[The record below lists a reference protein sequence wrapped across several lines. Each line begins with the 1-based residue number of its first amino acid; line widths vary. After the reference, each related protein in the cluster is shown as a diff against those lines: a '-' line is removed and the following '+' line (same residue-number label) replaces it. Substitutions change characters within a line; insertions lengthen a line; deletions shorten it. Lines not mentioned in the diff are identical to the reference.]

1 MTTEI
6 LELLCN
12 SMKLERDRG
21 VGELQKVLP
30 TCSENERLQFEG
42 NLLLLISDSET
53 SWETKHGC
61 LLGAKA
67 LVPYLNLEDEREAEF
82 VHRIK
87 AIAEKCLTDIE
98 VRVRTAAGEVLGIL
112 CGKIGPAV
120 YQECKDYVLRLIQS
134 NLERQAG
141 DDDDGSKHEQIE
153 TEKLMEKLA
162 GPSQRR
168 NSAEAAQIFHDTAGW
183 KNLETSLKC
192 LQAMID
198 GCGANFQPFV
208 DDELLHLIFTT
219 LTHTNRFV
227 RETGFY
233 VCSSLVSCGNT
244 DQDTEGRDSVSVV
257 NPIYTYGHEFSKHLA
272 EGLADNWSQV
282 RLSASV
288 AARKFLMSLPDDK
301 AREVFY
307 PELLPR
313 MCLNRYYVAEGVRIY
328 SQETWRQVTG
338 TAGKDLVQ
346 KYISYTVDY
355 YIQATE
361 SDNHAVREAACACIA
376 ELAAKIQ
383 PQAVRPYVERL
394 LNTLLVCFKDDSW
407 PVRDAACL
415 ACGNFILCF
424 PDESRAA
431 LPSLYPMFFRN
442 LEDPI
447 PSVRQG
453 AASSLTNI
461 VRACGQEALST
472 VMEKVT
478 EGLKGVRN
486 QPAESERYRDMDHGQ
501 ATFGVVKRLRDNDP
515 DLHSD
520 KQMYSCGSLAPR
532 MGRGGCSDPKFRRAS
547 QPWEMADG
555 CVYLLSELSQ
565 IPDLAR
571 SVFTALPLVAEA
583 CHYRHYTHH
592 IVFLETVCKQL
603 PVLAKGIGKKTFKPV
618 MEEFLDPIF
627 YALECENALTSS
639 AASQCLNQIG
649 ALLGPSILRAKV
661 ERHNP
666 KHLHYLDAN
675 IFIAPF

>member
-1 MTTEI
+1 MTSEV
-6 LELLCN
+6 LNLLCN

-21 VGELQKVLP
+21 VGELQRVLP
-30 TCSENERLQFEG
+30 SCSENDRVQFEV
-42 NLLLLISDSET
+42 NLLLLVSDTEST
-53 SWETKHGC
+53 WETKHGC

-67 LVPYLNLEDEREAEF
+67 LVPYINLDDEREADF

-87 AIAEKCLTDIE
+87 GIAEKLLTDIE
-98 VRVRTAAGEVLGIL
+98 VRVRMAAGEVLGIL
-112 CGKIGPAV
+112 CSKIGSSV
-120 YQECKDYVLRLIQS
+120 YQECKEYVLRLIQS
-134 NLERQAG
+134 NLERQIA
-141 DDDDGSKHEQIE
+141 DDDDVVG
-153 TEKLMEKLA
+153 
-162 GPSQRR
+162 R

-183 KNLETSLKC
+183 KNLETSMKC

-208 DDELLHLIFTT
+208 DDELLNLIFTT

-227 RETGFY
+227 RETGYY
-233 VCSSLVSCGNT
+233 VCASLVSCGNM
-244 DQDTEGRDSVSVV
+244 DEDIEGRDSISEV
-257 NPIYTYGHEFSKHLA
+257 NPIYTYGHEFNKHLA
-272 EGLADNWSQV
+272 KGLADNWSQV
-282 RLSASV
+282 RLAASV
-288 AARKFLMSLPDDK
+288 ASRKFLMSLPDDK

-376 ELAAKIQ
+376 ELASKIL
-383 PQAVRPYVERL
+383 PQAVRLFVER
-394 LNTLLVCFKDDSW
+394 V
-407 PVRDAACL
+407 
-415 ACGNFILCF
+415 
-424 PDESRAA
+424 A

-453 AASSLTNI
+453 AASSLANV
-461 VRACGQEALST
+461 VRAYGQEALVV

-478 EGLKGVRN
+478 TGLKDVRS
-486 QPAESERYRDMDHGQ
+486 QPAESEKYPDMDLGQ
-501 ATFGVVKRLRDNDP
+501 ATFGVVKRLRDNDLE
-515 DLHSD
+515 LHSD
-520 KQMYSCGSLAPR
+520 KQMYSCGSLAPK
-532 MGRGGCSDPKFRRAS
+532 MGRGGCSDHKFRRPS

-565 IPDLAR
+565 ITDLSR
-571 SVFTALPLVAEA
+571 TVFNALPLVSEA
-583 CHYRHYTHH
+583 CHYRHYAHH
-592 IVFLETVCKQL
+592 VVFLETVCKQL
-603 PVLAKGIGKKTFKPV
+603 PLLAKGVGKKIFKSIV
-618 MEEFLDPIF
+618 EEFLDPIF

-639 AASQCLNQIG
+639 AASQCLNQIDIYIIWMPMCS
-649 ALLGPSILRAKV
+649 LLRSNFISASLLHLDVTSTSVIRLPMHICLRAGGNGVDFK
-661 ERHNP
+661 
-666 KHLHYLDAN
+666 K
-675 IFIAPF
+675 

>member
-1 MTTEI
+1 M
-6 LELLCN
+6 N
-12 SMKLERDRG
+12 
-21 VGELQKVLP
+21 
-30 TCSENERLQFEG
+30 
-42 NLLLLISDSET
+42 SDSET

-67 LVPYLNLEDEREAEF
+67 LIPYLNLDDEHEADF

-87 AIAEKCLTDIE
+87 AIAEKFLTDIE
-98 VRVRTAAGEVLGIL
+98 VRVRMAAGEVLGVL

-120 YQECKDYVLRLIQS
+120 YQDCKEYVLRLIQS
-134 NLERQAG
+134 NLERQVTH
-141 DDDDGSKHEQIE
+141 DDDGSKHEQLE

-198 GCGANFQPFV
+198 GCGANFQLFV
-208 DDELLHLIFTT
+208 DDELLELIFTT

-233 VCSSLVSCGNT
+233 VCSSLVSCGST
-244 DQDTEGRDSVSVV
+244 DQDAEGRDSVSAM

-272 EGLADNWSQV
+272 QGLADNWSQV

-288 AARKFLMSLPDDK
+288 AARKFLTSLPDDK
-301 AREVFY
+301 AREIFY

-355 YIQATE
+355 YILATE

-376 ELAAKIQ
+376 ELAAKIH
-383 PQAVRPYVERL
+383 PQATRPYVERL
-394 LNTLLVCFKDDSW
+394 LETLLVCFQDDSW
-407 PVRDAACL
+407 PVRDAACM

-424 PDESRAA
+424 PEESRGA
-431 LPSLYPMFFRN
+431 LPSLYPMFFCN
-442 LEDPI
+442 LGDPI

-453 AASSLTNI
+453 AASSLANI
-461 VRACGQEALST
+461 VRAYGQEAVAT
-472 VMEKVT
+472 VMEKAT
-478 EGLKGVRN
+478 AGLKGVMN
-486 QPAESERYRDMDHGQ
+486 QPAESERYPDMERGQ
-501 ATFGVVKRLRDNDP
+501 ASFGVVKRLRDNDP
-515 DLHSD
+515 ELHSD
-520 KQMYSCGSLAPR
+520 KQMYSCGSLAPK
-532 MGRGGCSDPKFRRAS
+532 MGRGGCTDPKFKRPS

-565 IPDLAR
+565 IPDLSH
-571 SVFTALPLVAEA
+571 SVFTALPLVGEA
-583 CHYRHYTHH
+583 CQYRHYTHH
-592 IVFLETVCKQL
+592 VVFLETVCKQL
-603 PVLAKGIGKKTFKPV
+603 PLLAKGVGKKVFKSIV
-618 MEEFLDPIF
+618 EEFLDPVF

-649 ALLGPSILRAKV
+649 TLLGPSILRAKV

-666 KHLHYLDAN
+666 KYLHHLDAN
-675 IFIAPF
+675 VFIAPF

>member
-12 SMKLERDRG
+12 SMKLERDKG
-21 VGELQKVLP
+21 VGELQRVLP
-30 TCSENERLQFEG
+30 TCSENEKLQFEV
-42 NLLLLISDSET
+42 NLILLISDSET

-67 LVPYLNLEDEREAEF
+67 LIPYLNVDDEHDANF
-82 VHRIK
+82 VHSIK
-87 AIAEKCLTDIE
+87 AIAEKLLTDIE
-98 VRVRTAAGEVLGIL
+98 VRVRMAAGEVLGIL

-120 YQECKDYVLRLIQS
+120 YQECKEYVLRLIQS
-134 NLERQAG
+134 NLERQVAY
-141 DDDDGSKHEQIE
+141 DDGSKHEQLE
-153 TEKLMEKLA
+153 TERLMEKLA

-198 GCGANFQPFV
+198 GCGASFQVFV
-208 DDELLHLIFTT
+208 DDDLLKLIFTT
-219 LTHTNRFV
+219 LTHANRFV

-233 VCSSLVSCGNT
+233 VCSSLVGCGNT
-244 DQDTEGRDSVSVV
+244 DEDTEGRDSVSVM
-257 NPIYTYGHEFSKHLA
+257 NPIYAYGHEFSRHLA
-272 EGLADNWSQV
+272 QGLADNWSQV

-288 AARKFLMSLPDDK
+288 AARKFLVSLPDDI
-301 AREVFY
+301 ARETFY

-338 TAGKDLVQ
+338 TAGKDLVE
-346 KYISYTVDY
+346 KYVSYTVDY
-355 YIQATE
+355 YTLATE

-376 ELAAKIQ
+376 ELAAKIN
-383 PQAVRPYVERL
+383 PQAICPYVERL
-394 LNTLLVCFKDDSW
+394 LNTLLVCFQDDSW

-431 LPSLYPMFFRN
+431 LPSLYPMFFHN

-453 AASSLTNI
+453 AASSLANV
-461 VRACGQEALST
+461 VRAYGQEALAT

-478 EGLKGVRN
+478 TGLKCVRN
-486 QPAESERYRDMDHGQ
+486 QPAETERYRDMDRGQ
-501 ATFGVVKRLRDNDP
+501 ASFGVVKRLRDNDP
-515 DLHSD
+515 ELHSD
-520 KQMYSCGSLAPR
+520 KEMYSCGSLAPR
-532 MGRGGCSDPKFRRAS
+532 MGRGGCSDPKFRRPS
-547 QPWEMADG
+547 QPWELADG
-555 CVYLLSELSQ
+555 CVYLLSEISQ
-565 IPDLAR
+565 IPELSR
-571 SVFTALPLVAEA
+571 PVFTALPLVGEA
-583 CHYRHYTHH
+583 CQYRHYTHH
-592 IVFLETVCKQL
+592 VVFLETVCKQL
-603 PVLAKGIGKKTFKPV
+603 PLLAKGIGKKAFKSSV
-618 MEEFLDPIF
+618 EEFLDPIF

-649 ALLGPSILRAKV
+649 TLLGPSILRAKV

-666 KHLHYLDAN
+666 KYLHHLDAN
-675 IFIAPF
+675 VFIAPF